1 MFWLLLMSMFLAS
14 MVGFLCCP
22 VIICLCVEL
31 VWVRS
36 LVDLYRVEFKPP
48 PDGPADLIVD
58 GLLWFNWSAG
68 SPPLLFD
75 VALFFSLSWFIFI
88 NLCSVDTQKYE
99 ITVRSTISVKLSLDM
114 LYCLHLWSD
123 SSGMSSNWLGGIM
136 EAPIADGGWLASLLS
151 CLTPRVFLICPLPL
165 EEGREPGA
173 WGMFYPCIGG
183 ISSCSILSM
192 ESNSQI
198 SFHPLC
204 AIWMSWPR
212 ISMTLPMLK
221 RSIQFTR
228 LCLRWGLS
236 AGSLLGLDMPSWFL
250 CVCLYILKSLLISS
264 ISSMD

>member
-1 MFWLLLMSMFLAS
+1 
-14 MVGFLCCP
+14 
-22 VIICLCVEL
+22 
-31 VWVRS
+31 
-36 LVDLYRVEFKPP
+36 
-48 PDGPADLIVD
+48 
-58 GLLWFNWSAG
+58 
-68 SPPLLFD
+68 
-75 VALFFSLSWFIFI
+75 
-88 NLCSVDTQKYE
+88 
-99 ITVRSTISVKLSLDM
+99 M

-173 WGMFYPCIGG
+173 WGIFYPCIGG

-264 ISSMD
+264 ISSMDWKLSFKLLIT